1 MIAASMRFLI
11 AVASAY
17 FALFVLF
24 FVGVFVIMTLL
35 SALSAEFA
43 NEICERCSS
52 KLEGLMDIGAPP
64 SLTSEDVAES
74 EEAFIENSSQAAF
87 MRPCAAS
94 NAFKEIKPT
103 LKACN
108 LLPAFQCSALA
119 SLKHAA
125 ARSKSFALSILLV
138 ILANGSVPRDEND
151 CVKDDDIVPAPLD
164 SFLIIC

>member
-119 SLKHAA
+119 
-125 ARSKSFALSILLV
+125 LSILLV
-138 ILANGSVPRDEND
+138 ILADGSVPRDEND
-151 CVKDDDIVPAPLD
+151 CVEDDDIVPAPLD